1 MCVSVLMKDMS
12 TDNRNFVLNQ
22 LFSALWCVRREV
34 MPASAEETVQSESTQ
49 ITGHLVA
56 AAKQSAAIGSWPH
69 TGRASLPHK
78 SLDCEAADKVPLSGL
93 LSRLGL
99 CLKSA

>member
-1 MCVSVLMKDMS
+1 MCVSALIKDMPK
-12 TDNRNFVLNQ
+12 DNLRFVLNQ

-34 MPASAEETVQSESTQ
+34 MPAAAEETVQSKSTQ

-56 AAKQSAAIGSWPH
+56 VAKQSAAIGGWL
-69 TGRASLPHK
+69 TGRASLPSK

-93 LSRLGL
+93 LSRFGL